1 MSIFRVPQKP
11 AHLIPDEALGNLDEM
26 YGRGDT
32 ADFKR
37 LMQVFNSPAAT
48 ILLRPSK
55 EHLLFQDS
63 LAEAIYRLFVSKMKE
78 GPPDEPHSKR
88 ANRQRQEGWREED
101 RSRQAPPEPNRPPSW
116 ASNSW
121 SNSNWEWQSGNWH
134 SSWSS
139 SSSSWRA

>member
-1 MSIFRVPQKP
+1 MTEARDFTKENIFQYFDIQRPLKIGVSIFRVPQKP

-63 LAEAIYRLFVSKMKE
+63 LAEAVYHSFVGKMKD
-78 GPPDEPHSKR
+78 GPPSEPHSKR
-88 ANRQRQEGWREED
+88 ANRL
-101 RSRQAPPEPNRPPSW
+101 
-116 ASNSW
+116 
-121 SNSNWEWQSGNWH
+121 
-134 SSWSS
+134 
-139 SSSSWRA
+139 